1 MFWVVLD
8 LILFFLLDAGSCWAF
23 STVATVEAINKIVT
37 GKFVSLSEQELVDC
51 DRAYNEG
58 CNGGLMDYA
67 FEFIIQNGGI
77 DTDKDYPYR
86 GFDGICDPTKVTI
99 PIFETRKKKK
109 STLPDTCMLLNLT
122 FDLFLMIW
130 VVNTSAEKCKGG
142 EHWWVRGCS
151 TVWWECL
158 EESCR
163 SSTRKHCYW
172 SLWQSFATLS
182 IGKRLTVITTLFLSG
197 NVNTMQSAN
206 SKIYE
211 KLLV

>member
-1 MFWVVLD
+1 
-8 LILFFLLDAGSCWAF
+8 
-23 STVATVEAINKIVT
+23 
-37 GKFVSLSEQELVDC
+37 
-51 DRAYNEG
+51 
-58 CNGGLMDYA
+58 
-67 FEFIIQNGGI
+67 
-77 DTDKDYPYR
+77 
-86 GFDGICDPTKVTI
+86 
-99 PIFETRKKKK
+99 
-109 STLPDTCMLLNLT
+109 MLLNLT

-211 KLLV
+211 KLLVQLNWLNSVPELLEISWYLCSIPMEKKLLRSLRQQHSTMYRCHMCANNFWFFYFFRVYLLVNVGQV